1 MTPPSTNSKIPLLL
15 APVSGWLMAS
25 GEPRWSWLFWGA
37 PLFLHLTI
45 AGALVCAVRT
55 QDWAY
60 LLVVAP
66 TVLTAIGLFAFAVSS
81 EFRFVAPIFMVGILF
96 GPFLLLVPA
105 RADTSIGM
113 GPAAPRK
120 PDMGIVTP

>member
-1 MTPPSTNSKIPLLL
+1 LSVEDRRRVTPPSTSPKIPVLV
-15 APVSGWLMAS
+15 APVSGWLIAS

-37 PLFLHLTI
+37 PLFLYLAI

-55 QDWAY
+55 RTWAY

-66 TVLTAIGLFAFAVSS
+66 CLLTALGLLVFAVSS
-81 EFRFVAPIFMVGILF
+81 EFRFVAPIFMVGMLF

-105 RADTSIGM
+105 R
-113 GPAAPRK
+113 
-120 PDMGIVTP
+120 PDSTL